1 MKNGGEGEEEGGG
14 ECLPMGNKVFIA
26 VSVFPVELLAYQ
38 AAMVST
44 VM

>member
-1 MKNGGEGEEEGGG
+1 MKNGGEGEEEGER
-14 ECLPMGNKVFIA
+14 ECFPMGNKVFLA

-38 AAMVST
+38 VAMVST